1 MAAAACSKRPLQ
13 LTLALLKP
21 DAVAHPLVLEVRADR
36 AAPHRS
42 APSGRPGGAR
52 LPPSRCASAHRPCMR
67 PSSAT
72 ASSSCAPRSCAAG
85 GSRAAAFTGSTR
97 VGGAGLRGGKEK
109 ALGCWWGAAPRGS
122 AVPSRHRADCTLGA
136 SRAAASRAREGVCT
150 SALCGDTSPGA
161 LRADGERSAQE
172 RHGAA
177 GVCAEEGR

>member
-1 MAAAACSKRPLQ
+1 MAAAACAKRPLQ

-42 APSGRPGGAR
+42 APSGRPGGAP
-52 LPPSRCASAHRPCMR
+52 PPSRCASAHRPCMR

-97 VGGAGLRGGKEK
+97 VGGAGLRRVWKEK
-109 ALGCWWGAAPRGS
+109 ILGVPVGSSTTRQHCALAAQ
-122 AVPSRHRADCTLGA
+122 RAN
-136 SRAAASRAREGVCT
+136 
-150 SALCGDTSPGA
+150 
-161 LRADGERSAQE
+161 
-172 RHGAA
+172 
-177 GVCAEEGR
+177 